1 MASVESFNRILN
13 ESLPDDRWEMWES
26 YRKNLTGFANDAMNE
41 GSCIILGAGNLNDI
55 DLNRIN
61 NKAIE
66 ITLADIDIQSV
77 KEGIEKQGFNGSY
90 NLLKLDIGNLDGSG
104 LMDKVES
111 ISKAKDFGIILE
123 QHKLETKVDCPGYGN
138 ILLSAV
144 YTQLFL
150 PQFLTLMTGNR
161 SFKDDL
167 LETALAFSARLIS
180 HLNDTVMNL
189 ASGGAT
195 ITAWSDIFEYNNTD
209 PALLD
214 IKKHI
219 GNNQWMDSFNESYI
233 RDYGHGLG
241 SFGTE
246 DLAKRL
252 DNVKSKWLIWPFDD
266 KRTLIVKVISGKAT
280 S

>member
-13 ESLPDDRWEMWES
+13 ESVPANRWEMWAY
-26 YRKNLTGFANDAMNE
+26 YRKSLTGFAYDAMNE
-41 GSCIILGAGNLNDI
+41 GSCIIIGPGNLNDI
-55 DLNRIN
+55 DLNCIK
-61 NKAIE
+61 NKAME
-66 ITLADIDIQSV
+66 ITFADIDIESV
-77 KEGIEKQGFNGSY
+77 KEGIEKQGFNGNY
-90 NLLKLDIGNLDGSG
+90 DFLKLDIGNLDGSG
-104 LMDKVES
+104 LMAMVES
-111 ISKAKDFGIILE
+111 ISKANDFGTILE
-123 QHKLETKVDCPGYGN
+123 HHKLDTKIDSTDYGN

-144 YTQLFL
+144 YTQLFI
-150 PQFLTLMTGNR
+150 PQFLTIMTGNR
-161 SFKDDL
+161 SFKDDS
-167 LETALAFSARLIS
+167 LEAALAFSARLIS

-189 ASGGAT
+189 ASSGAT
-195 ITAWSDIFEYNNTD
+195 ITAWSDIFEYNNPD

-219 GNNQWMDSFNESYI
+219 GNSQWMDSFNEAYI

-252 DNVKSKWLIWPFDD
+252 HDVKSKWFIWPFDD
-266 KRTLIVKVISGKAT
+266 NRTLIVKVISGKAT